1 MFGEW
6 RRRMFEWERLQF
18 LELQQLLSN
27 FVIHGGVRDY
37 YWVWGE
43 EVLGIFTVSEFSLV
57 SSITRYCWVT
67 TGSSIGSRK

>member
-1 MFGEW
+1 
-6 RRRMFEWERLQF
+6 MFEWERLQF

-57 SSITRYCWVT
+57 SSITRYC
-67 TGSSIGSRK
+67 